1 MNFGWGRAAL
11 IAAVM
16 LAGCGQAQ
24 PMDPNAG
31 KAEAAAFMAKT
42 AKDYFIAMTEFHF
55 MNPQTMSEI
64 AYYPNVQRWWGSVDG
79 VMRAWSGRDLTGE
92 WPHPHRS
99 HLRWGRPCSG
109 PGG

>member
-42 AKDYFIAMTEFHF
+42 AKE
-55 MNPQTMSEI
+55 EG
-64 AYYPNVQRWWGSVDG
+64 VQRLHPRFLGPPCG
-79 VMRAWSGRDLTGE
+79 QERLLRGETGQLQNICQDE
-92 WPHPHRS
+92 EQSRGNS
-99 HLRWGRPCSG
+99 HAEKEQ
-109 PGG
+109 